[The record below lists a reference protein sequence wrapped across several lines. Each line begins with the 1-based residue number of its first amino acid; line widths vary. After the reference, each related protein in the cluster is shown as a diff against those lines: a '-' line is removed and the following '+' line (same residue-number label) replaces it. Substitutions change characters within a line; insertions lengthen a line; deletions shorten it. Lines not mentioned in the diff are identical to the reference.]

1 MQPAKLIAKVA
12 LFNDKSEV
20 LILRRSQTDKVR
32 PGDLD
37 LAGGSV
43 DGDESPTE
51 AVLREVKEE
60 VGLELTSKDVALV
73 YSATDYFED
82 VSRLRFLY
90 IGRVKGNP
98 KISLSFEHDK
108 YEWMPLEKV
117 FESYDHPV
125 WVGGLRYLVDHNL
138 LEV

>member
-43 DGDESPTE
+43 DADESPTE

-60 VGLELTSKDVALV
+60 VGLELTNKDVALV

-90 IGRVKGNP
+90 TGRVKGNP

-125 WVGGLRYLVDHNL
+125 WVGGLRYLVDHDL
-138 LEV
+138 LTL